1 MAKTSNDPL
10 KSLSAG
16 QVVEEIRR
24 LQDLLSKYGKGDPS
38 LPKDFNYKNAI
49 FTLRYLRMRQ
59 ISIKKHKIKEAADG

>member
-10 KSLSAG
+10 KSLSTN
-16 QVVEEIRR
+16 QIVEEIKK

-38 LPKDFNYKNAI
+38 LPKDFNYKNTI

-59 ISIKKHKIKEAADG
+59 ISRKKHKIKEVEDE